1 MPAIYFNNRGRVGYG
16 ENIIK
21 TLLKITLEKMLL

>member
-16 ENIIK
+16 GNIIK
-21 TLLKITLEKMLL
+21 MLLKITPEKMLL

>member
-16 ENIIK
+16 GNIIQ
-21 TLLKITLEKMLL
+21 TLLKITPEKMLL